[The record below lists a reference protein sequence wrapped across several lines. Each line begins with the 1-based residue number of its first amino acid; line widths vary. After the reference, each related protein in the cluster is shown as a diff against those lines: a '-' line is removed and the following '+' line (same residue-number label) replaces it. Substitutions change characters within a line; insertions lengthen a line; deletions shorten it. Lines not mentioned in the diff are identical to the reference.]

1 MPTILVCRTCES
13 RADAELAENQRE
25 LAAVGMLEQACEQCG
40 KPTFW
45 VLAERSRRSERR
57 QADRRTDDRRQH
69 KVPVA
74 AEHRSGVER
83 RQKVLRS
90 KERREKR

>member
-1 MPTILVCRTCES
+1 
-13 RADAELAENQRE
+13 
-25 LAAVGMLEQACEQCG
+25 
-40 KPTFW
+40 
-45 VLAERSRRSERR
+45 
-57 QADRRTDDRRQH
+57 
-69 KVPVA
+69 VPVA